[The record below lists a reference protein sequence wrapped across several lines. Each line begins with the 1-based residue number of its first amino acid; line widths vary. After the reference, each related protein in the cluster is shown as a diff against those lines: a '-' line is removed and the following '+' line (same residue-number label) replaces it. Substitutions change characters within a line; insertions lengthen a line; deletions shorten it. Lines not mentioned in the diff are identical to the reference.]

1 MFNAGDKVKVIPPSY
16 VQMSKGF
23 FLYIETWNSSD
34 PDSDEWAM
42 LGGEYQVLEL
52 IKEPG
57 REFCSLLANG
67 VNNRGVVISTF
78 LLLSDSVRRCEFQV
92 GDLVT
97 FTPTCDEIDQE
108 MLRIR
113 CEGKLGLFEPSNKFK
128 IASILN
134 EYYIFLELPQGDGN
148 MGPFCW
154 LDFTKC
160 EV

>member
-1 MFNAGDKVKVIPPSY
+1 MFNVGDKVKVITPSY

-23 FLYIETWNSSD
+23 FLDMETWNGSD

-57 REFCSLLANG
+57 QEFFSLLANG

-78 LLLSDSVRRCEFQV
+78 LMLSDSVRRCEFRV
-92 GDLVT
+92 GDLVV
-97 FTPTCDEIDQE
+97 FTPACDENDQE

-113 CEGKLGLFEPSNKFK
+113 CEGELDLFEPSSKFK
-128 IASILN
+128 VASILN
-134 EYYIFLELPQGDGN
+134 EYYIFLELPQGEGN
-148 MGPFCW
+148 SGPFCW
-154 LDFTKC
+154 RDFTKC
-160 EV
+160 RV